1 MMDKETI
8 LNRYK
13 GKQLAEIIFDG
24 YKGISRALGGKP
36 CYQVI
41 WAWRNNNVPAKHRA
55 ALVQAARDKGWDIE
69 EFDLRGDM

>member
-1 MMDKETI
+1 MDKETI
-8 LNRYK
+8 LKRYK
-13 GKQLAEIIFDG
+13 GKRLAEVIFDG
-24 YKGISRALGGKP
+24 YEGISVALGGKP

-55 ALVQAARDKGWDIE
+55 TLVIEAKKRGWDIE